1 MCSANRSHSTWSR
14 SGSEE
19 NPAAANCNSVLFI
32 FFVFYGIHII
42 SPLYTVPVWTQS
54 HFVYV
59 SYLGNYGSCQ
69 RSLTPDTVQ
78 DVGPAPRVVSQELG
92 VLDGGLA
99 ELAPQVRRGLQ
110 EAPEV
115 V

>member
-1 MCSANRSHSTWSR
+1 M
-14 SGSEE
+14 
-19 NPAAANCNSVLFI
+19 
-32 FFVFYGIHII
+32 
-42 SPLYTVPVWTQS
+42 
-54 HFVYV
+54 
-59 SYLGNYGSCQ
+59 
-69 RSLTPDTVQ
+69 Q

-110 EAPEV
+110 QAPEV